1 MLVRSKMDVT
11 CFRKRLTAS
20 KQGAMFVVGA
30 ARAPDQPMLFLSVL
44 DVGEGASGR
53 GGGGCSHPNKVV
65 IRNQW

>member
-44 DVGEGASGR
+44 DVGEGAW
-53 GGGGCSHPNKVV
+53 GGDCSHPNKVV